1 MGTSSGF
8 DEQSVLALVNQLHAA
23 NPAKSTFTLTEI
35 AEALYGPGSAA
46 IARGTVVDSSG
57 QPISQPPMPAW
68 MDVLNNILKKLGQ
81 EGQLK
86 IMATALVVFNS
97 DLPSQGS

>member
-1 MGTSSGF
+1 MSTSSGF
-8 DEQSVLALVNQLHAA
+8 DEQSVLALVNRLHAA
-23 NPAKSTFTLTEI
+23 DSAKSTFTLTEI

-46 IARGTVVDSSG
+46 IARAVDSSG
-57 QPISQPPMPAW
+57 QPISRPPMPAW

-86 IMATALVVFNS
+86 IMTTALVVFSS
-97 DLPSQGS
+97 DLPSH